1 MKVGQVVLRQPD
13 QVAVGLQSLQS
24 IAPQLLL
31 VFASIDMLQ
40 AVAAPL
46 AAAFPAAIRVGCS
59 TAGEIS
65 AEGVSEQSCVVTAL
79 HLAKSSVVES
89 STRLADMAD
98 SQAAG
103 RRLSEQLPVAGLKA
117 VLVFGQGL
125 AVNGSALIQGMAE
138 VLVADITITGG
149 LAGDAAAFK
158 ETWVLDHSGAH
169 NDRLVCVGFYGDSL
183 SYSHGSAGGWSPFGP
198 ARRVTRSE
206 NNVLFELDGESA
218 LEVYKRYLGD
228 YAKDLP
234 AAGLLFP
241 FAMLGKDHS
250 EAGLIRTILAT
261 DEALGS
267 LTLAGDIDT
276 DGYLRLM
283 HANTDALV
291 EGAEVAAQAA
301 TPDDPPAAGQRPGD
315 AAQSLALLVSC
326 VGRKLVMGGR
336 VEEEIEAV
344 AALLGPS
351 ALLTG
356 FYSNGEISPL
366 VGTRACKLHNQTM
379 TITRIAEL

>member
-1 MKVGQVVLRQPD
+1 MRVEQVVLRQSDPMTERV
-13 QVAVGLQSLQS
+13 QTLHTLQA
-24 IAPQLLL
+24 IEPQLLL
-31 VFASIDMLQ
+31 VFASIGMLQ

-46 AAAFPAAIRVGCS
+46 AVAFPAAIRVGCS

-65 AEGVSEQSCVVTAL
+65 AEGVSDQSCVVTAL
-79 HLAKSSVVES
+79 HFAKSSVLES

-103 RRLSEQLPVAGLKA
+103 HRLGEQLPKAGLKA
-117 VLVFGQGL
+117 VLIFGQGV
-125 AVNGSALIQGMAE
+125 AVNGSALIQGMAD
-138 VLVADITITGG
+138 VLGASIPITGG

-158 ETWVLDHSGAH
+158 ETWVLDHTGVH
-169 NDRLVCVGFYGDSL
+169 NDRLVCVGFYGENL

-206 NNVLFELDGESA
+206 NNVLFELDSEPA
-218 LEVYKRYLGD
+218 LDVYRRYLGD

-241 FAMLGKDHS
+241 FAMLGNDHS
-250 EAGLIRTILAT
+250 EAGLIRTILGV

-267 LTLAGDIDT
+267 LTLAGDIDPE
-276 DGYLRLM
+276 GYLRLM

-291 EGAEVAAQAA
+291 EGAEVAAQVVML
-301 TPDDPPAAGQRPGD
+301 TPSLWLDDVG
-315 AAQSLALLVSC
+315 QSLAVLVSC

-336 VEEEIEAV
+336 VDEEIEAV
-344 AALLGPS
+344 ADVFGPLT
-351 ALLTG
+351 LLTG

-366 VGTRACKLHNQTM
+366 TGTQDCKLHNQTM
-379 TITRIAEL
+379 TITRIAEF